1 MPVIIDGQ
9 SIFTAVHNPSVMFE
23 ILAKIARRKVPE
35 DYGLPIIGDA
45 EPVPLSI
52 DNFHKIEGGGDGKKL
67 CFVDGGNNRIVLY
80 PGGAVDVVRLYYSVF
95 RSAEK
100 IEFGRYDFVLDS
112 RYDADDK
119 SYIVEIYDLS
129 SSNLLPNRMRIEEN
143 YVKEGA
149 KEIGSFVRRIGEWLL
164 VEKIAD
170 KCHYVVRDGSL
181 QTGERGEGEY
191 QERALKSASGIIGIS
206 KTCSLITT
214 RGYSLVAAIHHLSMK
229 HGIKAPWYYNPVAK
243 NISTI
248 KGDLFVIKLHPFSDY
263 AFRSEIYP
271 EDASFDILSELVS
284 MSSDPT
290 FLGYPYGLIDADLN
304 ARVSDEEIKIYRSL
318 FSDNLDEFSRLE
330 MNAMNA
336 HDIISG
342 VK

>member
-1 MPVIIDGQ
+1 
-9 SIFTAVHNPSVMFE
+9 MFE
-23 ILAKIARRKVPE
+23 ILVKIAKRKAPE
-35 DYGLPIIGDA
+35 EYGLPVIGDA
-45 EPVPLSI
+45 EPVPLNI
-52 DNFHKIEGGGDGKKL
+52 ENFHRIEGTNDGKKL
-67 CFVDGGNNRIVLY
+67 CFVDGGNNRIALY
-80 PGGAVDVVRLYYSVF
+80 PGGAVDVMRLYYSIF
-95 RSAEK
+95 RGGEK
-100 IEFGRYDFVLDS
+100 IEFGRYDFILDS
-112 RYDADDK
+112 RYDPEER
-119 SYIVEIYDLS
+119 SYLVEIYDLS
-129 SSNLLPNRMRIEEN
+129 SSNLLPEKMSVEEN

-164 VEKIAD
+164 VERISD
-170 KCHYVVRDGSL
+170 KCDYVIRDGSL
-181 QTGERGEGEY
+181 QTGEKGEWEY
-191 QERALKSASGIIGIS
+191 QERALQSVKGIIGIS

-214 RGYSLVAAIHHLSMK
+214 RGYSLVAAIHHLSIK
-229 HGIKAPWYYNPVAK
+229 HGIKAPWYYNPIAK

-248 KGDLFVIKLHPFSDY
+248 RGDLFVIKLHPFSEY

-271 EDASFDILSELVS
+271 ESVSHDILSELIFI
-284 MSSDPT
+284 SSDPT

-336 HDIISG
+336 HDIISE